1 MKFKSIIT
9 STLALGVLATT
20 GATFINN
27 EASASKQQS
36 HSTYHKSH
44 AKSQVQYTI
53 TLNGIT
59 SNILSYL
66 ALPKN
71 TNVSYK
77 DLTYKVKSVLKYD
90 RGVSDI
96 DVSNAKK
103 ASYTVFYKNGTKKVV
118 DLKSNNYTANLVNT
132 GDIKKIDINVDLKK
146 HSKEKVKANTQVPYT
161 IAVNGASTPLLAN
174 LTFSN
179 KHLISYKDLNA
190 KVKSVLKYDRGIN
203 EIDLKFAKKA
213 KYTVHFKNG
222 TKKVV
227 DLKSD
232 IFSGNLFRASDIKK
246 IDINVDVKIASKDKA
261 KVTTQV
267 PYTIAVNGTSAPILS
282 SIAFPNK
289 ELISNKDL
297 NAKVKSVLKHDRGIR
312 DLDIQFA
319 KQAKYTVHFK
329 NGTKR
334 VIDLKSNVITGN
346 LFKASDIK
354 NIEINVKQ
362 HNHKGKDENIVT
374 KVTIPVYL
382 NGHPELLSHH
392 FRFTHANR
400 ITFED
405 LNLKLKSTLANDQ
418 GVQQSDI
425 DGAERIKY
433 KVYFKDGT
441 SEVIDLKAK
450 VKNWKVFKATDI
462 KKIDMDLK
470 F

>member
-118 DLKSNNYTANLVNT
+118 DLKS
-132 GDIKKIDINVDLKK
+132 
-146 HSKEKVKANTQVPYT
+146 
-161 IAVNGASTPLLAN
+161 
-174 LTFSN
+174 
-179 KHLISYKDLNA
+179 
-190 KVKSVLKYDRGIN
+190 
-203 EIDLKFAKKA
+203 
-213 KYTVHFKNG
+213 
-222 TKKVV
+222 
-227 DLKSD
+227 D
-232 IFSGNLFRASDIKK
+232 IFSGNLFRARDIKK

-362 HNHKGKDENIVT
+362 HNH
-374 KVTIPVYL
+374 
-382 NGHPELLSHH
+382 
-392 FRFTHANR
+392 
-400 ITFED
+400 
-405 LNLKLKSTLANDQ
+405 
-418 GVQQSDI
+418 
-425 DGAERIKY
+425 
-433 KVYFKDGT
+433 
-441 SEVIDLKAK
+441 
-450 VKNWKVFKATDI
+450 
-462 KKIDMDLK
+462 
-470 F
+470 

>member
-71 TNVSYK
+71 TNVNYK
-77 DLTYKVKSVLKYD
+77 DLTNKVKSVLKYD

-161 IAVNGASTPLLAN
+161 IAVNGASEQILSS

-179 KHLISYKDLNA
+179 KHLINFNDLNS

-232 IFSGNLFRASDIKK
+232 IFPSNLFRASDIKK

-261 KVTTQV
+261 KVNTQV
-267 PYTIAVNGTSAPILS
+267 PYTISVNGTSTPIL
-282 SIAFPNK
+282 ANVTLPNNK
-289 ELISNKDL
+289 LISNKDL
-297 NAKVKSVLKHDRGIR
+297 NSKVKSVLKHDRGIS

-334 VIDLKSNVITGN
+334 VIDLKSDVITGN

-362 HNHKGKDENIVT
+362 HNH
-374 KVTIPVYL
+374 
-382 NGHPELLSHH
+382 
-392 FRFTHANR
+392 
-400 ITFED
+400 
-405 LNLKLKSTLANDQ
+405 
-418 GVQQSDI
+418 
-425 DGAERIKY
+425 
-433 KVYFKDGT
+433 
-441 SEVIDLKAK
+441 
-450 VKNWKVFKATDI
+450 
-462 KKIDMDLK
+462 
-470 F
+470 